1 MVDTPTMPAG
11 GGTPD
16 PVTPPVVGE
25 DKPLPDAPAGGDTPD
40 PVTPVPDV
48 PVTPP
53 VGGTPPAD
61 PVTPPVVGEDKPV
74 V

>member
-25 DKPLPDAPAGGDTPD
+25 DKP
-40 PVTPVPDV
+40 
-48 PVTPP
+48 
-53 VGGTPPAD
+53 
-61 PVTPPVVGEDKPV
+61 VV
-74 V
+74 